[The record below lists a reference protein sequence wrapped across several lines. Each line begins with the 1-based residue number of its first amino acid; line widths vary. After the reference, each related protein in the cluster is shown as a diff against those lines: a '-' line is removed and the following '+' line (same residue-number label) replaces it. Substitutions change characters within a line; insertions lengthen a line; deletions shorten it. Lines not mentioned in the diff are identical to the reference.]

1 MEMKQFKSKTLK
13 YLFITIIIVYLVA
26 SFFIMN
32 AIYHRYYDQEKQ
44 SLIELAESAR
54 TFMNHDDIK
63 SLEAHFD
70 DTLKPEYQYLKTNLI
85 NLKESKNTISFA
97 YLMKQVNDRIVFL
110 VDSESVD
117 SEDYSYPGQ
126 IFYEASPIDYEPYIN
141 KQTVVTPETQ
151 DRWGLWIS
159 VLVPVIDDNEVIAV
173 LGLDFD
179 ANHFKQEILNQ
190 TFNYFYV
197 LISLLILMIAYY
209 ILLQKNIKLRSLS
222 KQLIESEG
230 LFKGVFEQSPIGIA
244 TMSSKRQMSRVNPSF
259 IAIVERT
266 NQEQVGK
273 NWRFMTHP
281 DDLKREEVL
290 FNAFL
295 KKEINQ
301 YEIEKRL
308 MGKDGQYFWV
318 RVKIS
323 SLDLSD
329 SEDFSYICLI
339 EDISEHKKISEALFE
354 TERSKSVLLSHIPGL
369 AYRCKND
376 EQWTMEFVSD
386 GCLELTGYEPDEL
399 INNRVISFNE
409 IIDTQ
414 YREVLRKQWEQVLGK
429 HENFRA
435 EYQIITKSNEVKWV
449 LELAQGIYDQ
459 KGNVIALEGIVIDI
473 TQT

>member
-222 KQLIESEG
+222 KQLIESE
-230 LFKGVFEQSPIGIA
+230 
-244 TMSSKRQMSRVNPSF
+244 
-259 IAIVERT
+259 
-266 NQEQVGK
+266 
-273 NWRFMTHP
+273 
-281 DDLKREEVL
+281 
-290 FNAFL
+290 
-295 KKEINQ
+295 
-301 YEIEKRL
+301 
-308 MGKDGQYFWV
+308 
-318 RVKIS
+318 
-323 SLDLSD
+323 
-329 SEDFSYICLI
+329 
-339 EDISEHKKISEALFE
+339 
-354 TERSKSVLLSHIPGL
+354 
-369 AYRCKND
+369 
-376 EQWTMEFVSD
+376 
-386 GCLELTGYEPDEL
+386 
-399 INNRVISFNE
+399 
-409 IIDTQ
+409 
-414 YREVLRKQWEQVLGK
+414 
-429 HENFRA
+429 
-435 EYQIITKSNEVKWV
+435 
-449 LELAQGIYDQ
+449 
-459 KGNVIALEGIVIDI
+459 
-473 TQT
+473 